1 MNYANKIHT
10 LKQKL
15 FIVTLQTLIA
25 KTTAYYNYVTKK
37 IAKRYLKIT
46 CKINNNPIKIQN

>member
-25 KTTAYYNYVTKK
+25 KATAYYNYVTKK
-37 IAKRYLKIT
+37 ICQMILKNYMLN
-46 CKINNNPIKIQN
+46 K